1 MLEFRMLELEG
12 RESRERTPELVRKVE
27 TGTETED
34 VLSLHSFPGDS
45 GCSSQTSFD
54 DLRDVQRDFRNEKIG
69 DTQAALQALM
79 EQIPEPG
86 GRALLLQTV
95 ALFETL
101 LAKIQTLQKEGKT
114 LEQERD
120 QLTLALEAKKSVEA
134 KLEATETKLMSANEE
149 VIMNMIIIKI
159 ITIMHQVEET
169 LSKLF
174 TAERRLQEEKAEGEK
189 RESTARQVKSK
200 SDPDADRGE
209 R

>member
-34 VLSLHSFPGDS
+34 VVSLHSFLGDS

-54 DLRDVQRDFRNEKIG
+54 DLREVQRDFRNEKIG

-149 VIMNMIIIKI
+149 VMNMIIIKI
-159 ITIMHQVEET
+159 ITITYQVEET

-209 R
+209 

>member
-34 VLSLHSFPGDS
+34 VVSLHSFLGDS

-54 DLRDVQRDFRNEKIG
+54 DLREVQRDFRNEKIG

-134 KLEATETKLMSANEE
+134 KLEATEAKLMSANEE
-149 VIMNMIIIKI
+149 VMNMIISMI
-159 ITIMHQVEET
+159 ITIMYQSGRGDVVKVVHGGEAVAGGEGGGGEERIDC
-169 LSKLF
+169 SP
-174 TAERRLQEEKAEGEK
+174 GEK
-189 RESTARQVKSK
+189 QI
-200 SDPDADRGE
+200 
-209 R
+209 